1 MIRDCSTGKTRFVFY
16 TIAAPDG
23 RFQGEKNIGGIT
35 HQTAMHKA
43 RQTDKYM
50 IFSIF
55 DSIIED
61 KYNHPLDSDGKKQPQ
76 VS

>member
-1 MIRDCSTGKTRFVFY
+1 MIRDYSTGKTRFVSY

-23 RFQGEKNIGGIT
+23 RFQGGKNMGGIT
-35 HQTAMHKA
+35 HQTAMYEA
-43 RQTDKYM
+43 RQTDKHM

-61 KYNHPLDSDGKKQPQ
+61 KYNQSLDSDGKKPPQ